1 MKPYDATR
9 RPAELT
15 GPATAFWAIGPW
27 LTSWR
32 SSIRRARCAALT
44 GVLVPNPRGSHQG
57 PRAPSILDRSETRP
71 FAHRRPTRPSNRSGE
86 RSSLRSRKPAKR
98 EVLRTDRCLDLLTPR
113 PTQTRTPRPQGAAQ
127 SQKGC
132 GQTVSLGGTVS
143 GLSRSPNAGR
153 RAFPK
158 APPNQSQIPPEPPRV
173 FQGNRTDFDADD
185 LCVDASERRFHV
197 DPRGRCSYDL
207 HTRDSMDE

>member
-1 MKPYDATR
+1 MSLRGSIRAKQPTLAEAADRPNRSCDPPAMKPYDATR

-113 PTQTRTPRPQGAAQ
+113 PTQTRTPPTPRG
-127 SQKGC
+127 SSKSKGLWADRESR
-132 GQTVSLGGTVS
+132 GNSERSFQVPKR
-143 GLSRSPNAGR
+143 RSPGIPQSSPKPVSNPPGTSPG
-153 RAFPK
+153 FPG
-158 APPNQSQIPPEPPRV
+158 E
-173 FQGNRTDFDADD
+173 
-185 LCVDASERRFHV
+185 
-197 DPRGRCSYDL
+197 
-207 HTRDSMDE
+207 